1 MCERTELLSESS
13 RISLLKLS
21 EFNRKPVKNFLRK
34 WLAVRFLMSSGGGEL
49 TGADTEFR
57 KRGSASN
64 FGRKTARGS
73 WGAL

>member
-1 MCERTELLSESS
+1 MVSGTFSD
-13 RISLLKLS
+13 
-21 EFNRKPVKNFLRK
+21 EFR
-34 WLAVRFLMSSGGGEL
+34 GGKL